1 MRRIELFSSVRSPTT
16 KRTIAWAK
24 RRLRQINP
32 NVKIESTKF
41 VLSKSPL
48 QCKCLRCKHKWLQS
62 WSELQRGRGCR
73 KCGQRKA
80 SDSVKLTQQEVVRRL
95 AQITGSIQIVGNYTG
110 AMKPLKCVCKTCK
123 HAWYPI
129 WAELN
134 RGHGC
139 PKCARVNSML
149 TASEIAQRI
158 RFKNIT
164 TLDVYAGAATS
175 TRCICKICRYRWRAH
190 WRDIVRKDGR
200 GSGCPRCADSA
211 NEKEARSYLE
221 RITGWQFPKCRP
233 SFLKGFGKYPMEL
246 DGYNE
251 EHRLGFEYQGQQH
264 YSPLRH
270 WGGSAAFAAQKKRDD
285 RKRHLCTYH
294 GVQVIRIPY
303 WVRDTQAF
311 VSKKLQQLGVI

>member
-1 MRRIELFSSVRSPTT
+1 MQLQTR
-16 KRTIAWAK
+16 KRTIVWAK
-24 RRLRQINP
+24 HKLRQINP
-32 NVKIESTKF
+32 HVKIKSTRF
-41 VLSKSPL
+41 VLAKSPL
-48 QCKCLRCKHKWLQS
+48 RCECTRCGHNWRQS
-62 WSELQRGRGCR
+62 WSELQRGTGCR

-80 SDSVKLTQQEVVRRL
+80 ADSVKLTQKEVVKRL
-95 AQITGSIQIVGNYTG
+95 KKLTTSIQIIDRYQGSMV
-110 AMKPLKCVCKTCK
+110 PLKCLCKVCK
-123 HAWYPI
+123 HVWYPV
-129 WAELN
+129 WAELS

-149 TASEIAQRI
+149 SSSEIAKRMQFRDI
-158 RFKNIT
+158 IT
-164 TLDVYAGAATS
+164 LSKYDGASASTLCV
-175 TRCICKICRYRWRAH
+175 CKSCKYEWRAR
-190 WRDIVRKDGR
+190 WRDIIRKDGK
-200 GSGCPRCADSA
+200 GSGCPKCADSA

-264 YSPLRH
+264 YFPLQH
-270 WGGSAAFAAQKKRDD
+270 WGGSATFAAQKKRDD

-303 WVRDTQAF
+303 WVRDIQAF
-311 VSKKLQQLGVI
+311 VSKKLQQFGVI